1 MQIYSIS
8 LAKGKDYYHI
18 CNDKRYLL
26 MKWLRNILK
35 GVSLTAALFVFQAC
49 YGAPQIPE
57 EEAGQAMVETKAEE
71 VPAEED
77 AAAETPVVA
86 QAE

>member
-18 CNDKRYLL
+18 CEDKRYLL

-49 YGAPQIPE
+49 YGAPQTLE
-57 EEAGQAMVETKAEE
+57 EDLQESRVETKAEE
-71 VPAEED
+71 VPAEEEAPAD
-77 AAAETPVVA
+77 SPVV